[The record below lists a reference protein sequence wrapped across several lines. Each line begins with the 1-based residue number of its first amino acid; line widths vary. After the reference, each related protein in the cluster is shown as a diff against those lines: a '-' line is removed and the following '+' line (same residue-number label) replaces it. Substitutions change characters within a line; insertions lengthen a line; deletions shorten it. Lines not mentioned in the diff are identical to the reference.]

1 VAQLRAVLDVVGTP
15 GRYQV
20 QHNKPVASQRR
31 TKQTPETAPLEL
43 REYEDHQYDPH
54 QRQEHAQF
62 DSRVHRAGCRHK
74 WYADSE
80 GRDDERRNEQCSET
94 VAQGLN
100 LCGCG
105 IHVRMLAT
113 RTGHGKV
120 TAGADFRQLAKNL
133 DFTGAADKAVNLVGC
148 KSPTTQHPSSRRTQ
162 GWACS

>member
-1 VAQLRAVLDVVGTP
+1 MAKLRTVLDVVGTP

-31 TKQTPETAPLEL
+31 TKQTPETAPLEF

-74 WYADSE
+74 WYADAE
-80 GRDDERRNEQCSET
+80 GRDDQRRDEQWSET

-105 IHVRMLAT
+105 LHVRMLAT
-113 RTGHGKV
+113 RTGYRKV
-120 TAGADFRQLAKNL
+120 TARADFLQLVKNRHYAHRWSMSVNACL
-133 DFTGAADKAVNLVGC
+133 QKLLARVFT
-148 KSPTTQHPSSRRTQ
+148 
-162 GWACS
+162 